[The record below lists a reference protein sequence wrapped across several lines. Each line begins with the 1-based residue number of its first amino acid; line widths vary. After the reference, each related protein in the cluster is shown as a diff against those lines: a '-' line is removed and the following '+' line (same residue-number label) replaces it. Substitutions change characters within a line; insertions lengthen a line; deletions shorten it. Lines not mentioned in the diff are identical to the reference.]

1 MTDENKEV
9 ISVVKDLFAELKNDI
24 SNVKEELKNDI
35 SNVKEELKSDI
46 NRLEDRIDKIEDR
59 MDRIEDRVIKIET
72 TQENVTN
79 KNIQLLAEGFENNI
93 KKLEHLENVPE
104 KIENMQSDID
114 IIKKVVTSHSVEI
127 NKLAKA
133 K

>member
-35 SNVKEELKSDI
+35 SNVKEELKNDI
-46 NRLEDRIDKIEDR
+46 NKLEDRIAK
-59 MDRIEDRVIKIET
+59 IEDRVIKIET

-93 KKLEHLENVPE
+93 KKLERLENVPE